1 MAVKENKS
9 TQKNYDDEDQVIIFK
24 LHDEFFGFDILL
36 ITEIIEVVTMNF
48 VPRAPDIVAGAINHH
63 GKIVTIVNLASVFH
77 LPSTEISLHSKIIVI
92 VKNSFSV
99 GFLVDGIKEITSL
112 SQAPEEGRPVVDAET
127 NNQYI
132 ENIFLL
138 NNTLCKLVDIESLL
152 PGLKEYFEGITV
164 EH

>member
-9 TQKNYDDEDQVIIFK
+9 SQKNDADGNQVIIFK

-48 VPRAPDIVAGAINHH
+48 VPRVPDIVAGAINYH

-77 LPSTEISLHSKIIVI
+77 LPSTEITVHSKIIII

-112 SQAPEEGRPVVDAET
+112 SQAPEEGRPIVDAET
-127 NNQYI
+127 NYQYI

-138 NNTLCKLVDIESLL
+138 NNTLCNLVEMESLL
-152 PGLKEYFEGITV
+152 TGLKEYFEEITV